1 MAAIKQLLIAI
12 VAIHLPVSVVAMY
25 TPNGYLCNLC
35 HSLKND
41 HPFPPPSAQEVVVR
55 FNKTENEQFG
65 LPWDRGIT
73 CLEVWDTVLDF
84 ANPHVYDQ
92 ASCRAMAAAYAP
104 QCCNDIIE
112 EPEEHSDKSE
122 EESDEE
128 SESIEDEGPENVT
141 VLEVEDHEV
150 EESSID
156 ENTENTESST
166 AQQVSTS
173 NVDSERSEDTDTVN
187 NGNNSRRAT
196 VISHLRGRK

>member
-1 MAAIKQLLIAI
+1 MVAIKQLLLYI
-12 VAIHLPVSVVAMY
+12 VAFHLPVSVFAMY

-35 HSLKND
+35 HSLQND

-55 FNKTENEQFG
+55 FSKSENEQFG

-84 ANPHVYDQ
+84 ANPNVYDQ

-112 EPEEHSDKSE
+112 EPQEHSEEGKVIERESQNNGSE
-122 EESDEE
+122 DA
-128 SESIEDEGPENVT
+128 ENV
-141 VLEVEDHEV
+141 LDV
-150 EESSID
+150 EESLLD
-156 ENTENTESST
+156 ENIEGTQSSPQQISSST
-166 AQQVSTS
+166 
-173 NVDSERSEDTDTVN
+173 VDSKKKDETDAN
-187 NGNNSRRAT
+187 NGNNVRRAT